1 MLFRDAADLN
11 QTLQGVLDI
20 KDNEVKVKDR
30 AGLQSKAVDQL
41 IYNAVFNPDEALR
54 NQSRWLI
61 REAAAA
67 LGITAASIQG
77 LYEAMGRGETPEF
90 TTPAVNIRALTYDV
104 ARAYFR
110 AAKKAGVGA
119 FIFEIAKSEIGYTE
133 QRPAEYAACVLAA
146 AIKEGHQGPVFI
158 QGDHFQAS
166 AKNWAKDAQ
175 KELGGLKQLIEE
187 AIGAGFYNIDVDTST
202 LVDLSFPTIKEQQ
215 APNYVPCAELAAFI
229 RERQPKGIEVSIGGE
244 IGEVGGKNSTVDE
257 FKAFMDGFNEELAK
271 RAKGAKGISKMSV
284 QTGTEHGGIPTA
296 DGKVAE
302 VKLDF
307 NVLRD
312 IGAVAR
318 KEYGLCGTVQH
329 GASTLPDELF
339 NRFPQSNC
347 GEIHLATG
355 FQNMIYDHAQFPKAL
370 RDEMYAW
377 MDKHCADEKKAG
389 QTDAQFHYKTR
400 KKALG
405 PFKKQMW
412 DLPAATREAIMADVE
427 AKFAFYMEKLAAK
440 NTADLVKKYVA
451 APHVGSTSPLAGG
464 TVKQVD
470 MGFVLSDTGGE

>member
-1 MLFRDAADLN
+1 MLFRDANELN
-11 QTLQGVLDI
+11 QAVSGVL
-20 KDNEVKVKDR
+20 EVKDTEVAVKDR
-30 AGLQSKAVDQL
+30 AALQNKLIDQL
-41 IYNAVFNPDEALR
+41 IYNAVFQSDETLK
-54 NQSRWLI
+54 NQCRWII

-67 LGITAASIQG
+67 LGIHPASIQG
-77 LYEAMGRGETPEF
+77 LYEAMGRGETAEF

-104 ARAYFR
+104 ARAYIR
-110 AAKKAGVGA
+110 AAQKAKAGA

-133 QRPAEYAACVLAA
+133 QRPGEYTACVLAA
-146 AIKEGHQGPVFI
+146 AIKEGHTGPVFI

-166 AKNWAKDAQ
+166 AKNWAKDPQ
-175 KELGGLKQLIEE
+175 KELNGLKQLIEE
-187 AIGAGFYNIDVDTST
+187 AIHAGFYNIDVDTST

-229 RERQPKGIEVSIGGE
+229 RERQPEGVEVSVGGE
-244 IGEVGGKNSTVDE
+244 IGEVGGKNSTVEE

-271 RAKGAKGISKMSV
+271 KSKGATGISKMSV

-296 DGKVAE
+296 DGKVAD

-339 NRFPQSNC
+339 DRFPQSNC

-355 FQNMIYDHAQFPKAL
+355 FQNMIYDHAQFPKELKEA
-370 RDEMYAW
+370 MYKW
-377 MDKHCADEKKAG
+377 MDENCADERKSG

-412 DLPAATREAIMADVE
+412 DLPAATRDAIMTDVE
-427 AKFAFYMEKLAAK
+427 AKFAFYIEKLNAK
-440 NTADLVKKYVA
+440 NTADAVAKTVKPK
-451 APHVGSTSPLAGG
+451 HVRSTSPLAGG
-464 TVKQVD
+464 AVKQVD